1 MSNYSM
7 AEIVSI
13 TGIKAHTLRK
23 WESRYSII
31 KPKRTET
38 NIRYYTDDQLRK
50 LLNIGILIRNGY
62 RISIIDA
69 MAEDELND
77 LVSKIQLKTSP
88 QEDINSLI
96 LCMLEMNENNFNEIL
111 GRHIMRSGLMTTITN
126 LIYPFL
132 NHVGILW
139 GTNKAMPAQ
148 EHFIS
153 NLIKQKMFS
162 AIEAIPIK
170 KGNAPS
176 IVLFL
181 MEGESHELGLLL
193 AYYIAKELGWRVY
206 YLGQSVPSHN
216 IKDVLTITHP
226 DLMMTINTMVR
237 PEKMMETISHIL
249 KDTFT
254 PLAISGGS
262 QIADPIKTFDQLIH
276 LKSPDDFIELLQ
288 QKQNSFDL
296 KKSIA

>member
-23 WESRYSII
+23 WESRYNFIT
-31 KPKRTET
+31 PKRTET
-38 NIRYYTDDQLRK
+38 NIRFYTDDQLRK
-50 LLNIGILIRNGY
+50 LLNVGILVRNGY
-62 RISIIDA
+62 RISTIDA
-69 MAEDELND
+69 FSEEELHD
-77 LVSKIQLKTSP
+77 IVSEIQLKASP
-88 QEDINSLI
+88 QDDINALI
-96 LCMLEMNENNFNEIL
+96 LSMLEMNENSFNEIF
-111 GRHIMRSGLMTTITN
+111 GRHIMRYGLLTTVTN

-162 AIEAIPIK
+162 AIEAIPLK
-170 KGNAPS
+170 KENSPS

-181 MEGESHELGLLL
+181 MEGESHEIGLTL
-193 AYYIAKELGWRVY
+193 AYYIAKELGWRVF
-206 YLGQSVPSHN
+206 YLGQNVPIYN
-216 IKDVLTITHP
+216 IKDVLKITQP
-226 DLMMTINTMVR
+226 NLMMTINTMIR
-237 PEKMMETISHIL
+237 PEKMLEIISSIT
-249 KDTFT
+249 KDTTT
-254 PLAISGGS
+254 PLAISGGT
-262 QIADPIKTFDQLIH
+262 QITDAMKTLDQIIH
-276 LKSPDDFIELLQ
+276 LKSPEEFIELLK
-288 QKQNSFDL
+288 QKPNSFDL